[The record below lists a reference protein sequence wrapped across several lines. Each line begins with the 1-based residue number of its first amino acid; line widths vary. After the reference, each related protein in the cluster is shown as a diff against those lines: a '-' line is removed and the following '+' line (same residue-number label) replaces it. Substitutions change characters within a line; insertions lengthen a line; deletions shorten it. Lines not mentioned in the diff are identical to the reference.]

1 MFNTGLGIITP
12 RLMRTWHAY
21 TADRRGLAAVEFAM
35 VAAPFF
41 LLIFGLLEV
50 CVLFVIS
57 TIMEHAVAEASRQ
70 IRTGQAQENGFNEQN
85 FRTSVCERF
94 MGMLDCDAKLHIDVK
109 ALSGFSAANID
120 MPIDN
125 DGKFDDNG
133 FSYDPGGPNDI
144 VAVRVFYE
152 WSLMTPFMTA
162 PLANMAGSKYLVQAN
177 AVFRNEPFGD

>member
-12 RLMRTWHAY
+12 RLMRAWHAY
-21 TADRRGLAAVEFAM
+21 TADRRGVAAVEFAL

-50 CVLFVIS
+50 CILFLIS
-57 TIMEHAVAEASRQ
+57 TIMEHAVSEASRQ
-70 IRTGQAQENGFNEQN
+70 IRTGQAQTKGFNEQN
-85 FRTSVCERF
+85 FRASVCDKF
-94 MGMLDCDAKLHIDVK
+94 MGILDCDARLHIDVK

-120 MPIDN
+120 MPIDE
-125 DGKFDDNG
+125 DGKFDADG
-133 FSYDPGGPNDI
+133 FTYNPGGPNDI

-162 PLANMAGSKYLVQAN
+162 PLANMADSKFLVQAN